1 MTIQKA
7 WLRTICIVAIV
18 ILTVA
23 CSASDTREPEVE
35 TSGQTENSGVLSF
48 YNWDTYIDPD
58 ILSNFEQM
66 YGVTIDYQIFD
77 SDTDMFEELQ
87 AGATDKYDLVVPSD
101 FTVNE
106 MRNLRLLA
114 PLDKEQIPNFSN
126 IGPTFVSP
134 TFDPAN
140 RYCAPYQWGTV
151 GIGYNLAATGREISA
166 WEDFFDPAFAGR
178 VALLD
183 DYRTTMGLVLIM
195 LGYSPNT
202 SNPTYIA
209 EATEYL
215 KEHREQV
222 GGYVGDDAQDL
233 LLAGEYDLVMEWSGD
248 IFQVMEENPDIQYVI
263 PAEGSIIWVDN
274 ICIPADA
281 PNKKMAETFI
291 NYLLEPEVGATLTNY
306 VQYGSPNQASLP
318 YIEEDVLNDPAIYP
332 SDAVRERLF
341 FLVDVGMGIDESY
354 QLAWEEIL
362 SDHGS

>member
-7 WLRTICIVAIV
+7 CLTMICLFALVV
-18 ILTVA
+18 LTVA
-23 CSASDTREPEVE
+23 CGASDSQEPAAEPPVQSE
-35 TSGQTENSGVLSF
+35 SADVLSF
-48 YNWDTYIDPD
+48 YNWDTYIDPE
-58 ILSNFEQM
+58 ILSSFEQN
-66 YGVTIDYQIFD
+66 YDVTIDYQIFD
-77 SDTDMFEELQ
+77 SDTDMFEELL

-101 FTVNE
+101 ITVND
-106 MRNLRLLA
+106 MRNYGLLA

-126 IGPTFVSP
+126 IDPTFISP

-151 GIGYNLAATGREISA
+151 GIGYNLATTGREISS

-202 SNPTYIA
+202 SNPTYIS
-209 EATEYL
+209 EATDYL

-248 IFQVMEENPDIQYVI
+248 IFQVMEENPDIRYVI

-274 ICIPADA
+274 ICIPADS
-281 PNKKMAETFI
+281 PNKEMAETFI
-291 NYLLEPEVGATLTNY
+291 NYLLEPEVGAKLTNY

-318 YIEEDVLNDPAIYP
+318 YIEDDILNDPAIYP
-332 SDAVRERLF
+332 SEAVRERLF
-341 FLVDVGMGIDESY
+341 FLVDVGIAIDDSY

-362 SDHGS
+362 SNHGS